1 MPNIFRRQTGDIV
14 FYLKTLKPGQ
24 EEIYHIGYFVDEDLL
39 DKAYIQIDGGGDSGK
54 DNTGY
59 IKITK

>member
-1 MPNIFRRQTGDIV
+1 MGYR